1 MPTIPNPD
9 DPRRPDKV
17 RRYKAPPQTEPT
29 NISEHV
35 NALGMVC
42 SLVGLLLRMKWAAWA
57 GVYCTLIYVA
67 NGKAAEDKKQTVSL
81 FMLAMSSLVMVYM
94 QNPSPIFSGHG

>member
-1 MPTIPNPD
+1 MPTVLSPD

-17 RRYKAPPQTEPT
+17 RRYKPLQQTDST

-35 NALGMVC
+35 NALGMVF
-42 SLVGLLLRMKWAAWA
+42 SLVGLLLKMKWAAWA

-67 NGKAAEDKKQTVSL
+67 NGKAADDKKQTISL

-94 QNPSPIFSGHG
+94 QNPSPIFSAHG